1 LDATILAEGGQLV
14 NGFCWRIF
22 GQAVQNWVK
31 AVLEMVLKEAQRE
44 AIGAEWH
51 QRSVTRKDYRNGYRG
66 RVLGCS
72 YGDISI
78 RVPRNRKGSY
88 PQGVFDRFSRR
99 TAQVEEEI
107 LLSFS
112 LGVSVR
118 GMSRVLGRRGLG
130 LSPQGV
136 GNVLKQVDVLASQ
149 WHRRSLPD
157 DRYRFIILDA
167 MWVRLGRGLT
177 AVLMALGI
185 LRDGQAELIDY
196 RVAEGET
203 EDAWGKFLQEMYE
216 RGLEG
221 EGTEAFVSDGAQA
234 IDTGIQENYPRSA
247 HAHQI
252 CAFHKVQDIAGHLIE
267 KGNRKRILRQAAR
280 IYRAGSAEKARIRA
294 KVWAGRWQKREPDAV
309 RTFLVGFE
317 KTLVFYQFEPEV
329 WKKIRTT
336 NLLERYLR
344 ELRRRL
350 KGIPSYRNEES
361 IDRMVYLAVCGIKN
375 RGYPYNTTNKITHKS

>member
-1 LDATILAEGGQLV
+1 
-14 NGFCWRIF
+14 
-22 GQAVQNWVK
+22 VK
-31 AVLEMVLKEAQRE
+31 AILEVVLKEAQRE

-51 QRSVTRKDYRNGYRG
+51 QRNVKRKDYRNGYRG

-88 PQGVFDRFSRR
+88 PQAVFDRFSRR

-107 LLSFS
+107 LLTFS

-136 GNVLKQVDVLASQ
+136 ANVLKQVDVLASQ
-149 WHRRSLPD
+149 WHRRPLSD

-167 MWVRLGRGLT
+167 MWVRLGKDLRAL
-177 AVLMALGI
+177 LMAEGV
-185 LRDGQAELIDY
+185 LRDGQTELIDY

-203 EDAWGKFLQEMYE
+203 EGAWGEFLQEVYE

-221 EGTEAFVSDGAQA
+221 KATEAFVSDGAQA
-234 IDTGIQENYPRSA
+234 IETAVQENYPRS
-247 HAHQI
+247 AHQI

-267 KGNRKRILRQAAR
+267 KGNRKRILREAAR
-280 IYRAGSAEKARIRA
+280 IYRAVSAEKARIRA
-294 KVWAGRWQKREPDAV
+294 KVWAGRWQKREPEAV
-309 RTFLVGFE
+309 RTFLLGFE

-350 KGIPSYRNEES
+350 KGISSYRNEES
-361 IDRMVYLAVCGIKN
+361 IDRMVYLAISGIKN
-375 RGYPYNTTNKITHKS
+375 RGYPYNTTNKITHRS

>member
-1 LDATILAEGGQLV
+1 MDTIILAEGGWLV
-14 NGFCWRIF
+14 NSFCWRIF
-22 GQAVQNWVK
+22 GQAVRDWVK
-31 AVLEMVLKEAQRE
+31 GILEMVLKEAQRE

-51 QRSVTRKDYRNGYRG
+51 QRNVTRKDYRNGYRQ

-78 RVPRNRKGSY
+78 RVPRNRRGSY
-88 PQGVFDRFSRR
+88 PQAIFDRFSRR
-99 TAQVEEEI
+99 TVEVEEEI
-107 LLSFS
+107 LLTFS

-136 GNVLKQVDVLASQ
+136 ANVLKEVDILAGQ
-149 WHRRSLPD
+149 WHRRPLPD
-157 DRYRFIILDA
+157 DQYRFIILDA
-167 MWVRLGRGLT
+167 MWVRLGRSLR
-177 AVLMALGI
+177 ALLMAQGVLK
-185 LRDGQAELIDY
+185 DGQAELIDY

-203 EDAWGKFLQEMYE
+203 EEAWGEFLQEMYE

-221 EGTEAFVSDGAQA
+221 KATEAFVSDGAQA
-234 IDTGIQENYPRSA
+234 IDTAIQENYPRS
-247 HAHQI
+247 AHQI
-252 CAFHKVQDIAGHLIE
+252 CAFHKVQDIAEHLTE
-267 KGNRKRILRQAAR
+267 KGNRKQILRQAAR
-280 IYRAGSAEKARIRA
+280 IYRAGSAEEAKVRA

-309 RTFLVGFE
+309 RTFLSGFE

-350 KGIPSYRNEES
+350 KGISSYRNEES
-361 IDRMVYLAVCGIKN
+361 IDRMVYLAISGIKN
-375 RGYPYNTTNKITHKS
+375 RGYPYNTTNKITHRS